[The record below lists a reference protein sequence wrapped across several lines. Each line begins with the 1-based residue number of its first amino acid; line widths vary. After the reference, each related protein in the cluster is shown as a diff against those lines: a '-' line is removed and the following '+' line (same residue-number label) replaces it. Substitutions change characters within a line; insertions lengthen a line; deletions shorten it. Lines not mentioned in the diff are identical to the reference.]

1 MSEPLLNKTNPTL
14 RSKKSLEIQ
23 SSVTTISTDM
33 NSLSVNAADLSE
45 KVHSMVDK
53 MENVVDEDKLREAVN
68 KLLEVSV

>member
-1 MSEPLLNKTNPTL
+1 
-14 RSKKSLEIQ
+14 
-23 SSVTTISTDM
+23 M